1 MRSTDT
7 KCRRL
12 ILKALLLVWLVV
24 FSTPPPANADKMTPP
39 RAPSASIFDH
49 DGPEGFQPAL
59 RDGSPSVVE
68 IEGTGPYA
76 SSPYGFEAQHSRA
89 DLYTLV
95 KLAVDE
101 LEFLAGL
108 RLIWDKTE
116 KKVNNLALKLKL
128 KGDISLNREGGSS
141 GSNPSQSDLAAIHAL
156 STRNKSSRMPLSL
169 RAIFLPKKIRWHFGY
184 DPNNQAAFGEL
195 KWGSFIAVQSDVG
208 ADQEVKLVFQYTF

>member
-76 SSPYGFEAQHSRA
+76 SSPYGFEAQNSRA